1 MRFSEICNKEII
13 GLDNGERMGEL
24 RNSDLEIDPGTGE
37 ISAIVLPGSSFFG
50 WGKRREDFVI
60 PWKKHRQDRSGY
72 ADCLASRAC
81 RSPIIDDD
89 CHRTI
94 WRRIG
99 WGRP

>member
-60 PWKKHRQDRSGY
+60 PWKNIVKIGPDTLIVSLRGH
-72 ADCLASRAC
+72 ADHLS
-81 RSPIIDDD
+81 
-89 CHRTI
+89 
-94 WRRIG
+94 
-99 WGRP
+99 